1 MPGIRLHHPSLRNCT
16 YTLIHEGRPV
26 ASPEGIE
33 CAVCNRRHYHKT
45 YHLALDAI
53 GDVVVAEEVYAHV
66 KDAGLDE
73 LKVLGEIRSPEPQ
86 RLDMNTNGHKQLVVP
101 RERKVRR

>member
-1 MPGIRLHHPSLRNCT
+1 MSGIRLHHPSLRSCT
-16 YTLIHEGRPV
+16 YTLIHEGRAV
-26 ASPEGIE
+26 ADPEGIA

-45 YHLALDAI
+45 YHLALDAV

-73 LKVLGEIRSPEPQ
+73 LKVLGEIKKPEPQ
-86 RLDMNTNGHKQLVVP
+86 RLDLNTTTQQKLVVP
-101 RERKVRR
+101 RERKVRG